1 MTLRIDN
8 KETAR
13 QLSDLMLELGAKLDA
28 SVALVGDPSAEAA
41 RAAYR
46 RITGALIGTKR
57 LDVMNPIYADHP
69 ELKPDAL
76 R

>member
-28 SVALVGDPSAEAA
+28 SVALVRDTCDEAA
-41 RAAYR
+41 LAAYR
-46 RITGALIGTKR
+46 RITGELMGTML